1 MQSTNNNRKDNNNEY
16 DIRVVFNAEY
26 PSGIVMRGEDEFD
39 FVVVSEQDIRV
50 EGKKLTDT
58 AFDSIVEML
67 KKVFYPEQIWNHAQ
81 PVIDA

>member
-50 EGKKLTDT
+50 RRKKADGYC
-58 AFDSIVEML
+58 F
-67 KKVFYPEQIWNHAQ
+67 
-81 PVIDA
+81 

>member
-1 MQSTNNNRKDNNNEY
+1 MQSTNNNRKDNNKEY
-16 DIRVVFNAEY
+16 
-26 PSGIVMRGEDEFD
+26 
-39 FVVVSEQDIRV
+39 DIRV

-67 KKVFYPEQIWNHAQ
+67 KKVFYPEQSWNHAQ